1 MMHYLY
7 ANPYLIIYFEGIIQ
21 IIVILFVYSGYIIY
35 IICNNKENQYI
46 FDQVFFIKEILNH
59 WLIIPVF
66 FLILVILKFLELR
79 INEKFGPTYLVVAST
94 CFIYYKFYEV
104 ISGNSKLT
112 NNIQKIYYIIYAI
125 IPFFFCEIII
135 LNFLGFGKNTRKIIS
150 ERERRELKKLEEDI
164 QNFELSINLV

>member
-66 FLILVILKFLELR
+66 FLILVILKFLEL
-79 INEKFGPTYLVVAST
+79 INNEEFGRTYLVVAST
-94 CFIYYKFYEV
+94 CFIYYNYTT
-104 ISGNSKLT
+104 I
-112 NNIQKIYYIIYAI
+112 
-125 IPFFFCEIII
+125 
-135 LNFLGFGKNTRKIIS
+135 
-150 ERERRELKKLEEDI
+150 
-164 QNFELSINLV
+164 